1 MASTLAYMEKSS
13 GELKGTPE
21 KSSSPSS
28 VHSVEPEDVA
38 VDPKLEAR
46 VVRKIDRVVLTVF
59 FFIAMFRE

>member
-1 MASTLAYMEKSS
+1 MASTLAYMEKGA
-13 GELKGTPE
+13 GEVKGAPE

-46 VVRKIDRVVLTVF
+46 VVKKIDRVVLTVF